1 MPLPALLKIAARVL
15 AVIPRCPR
23 AEGLFYFFRLD
34 LLGGDPEW
42 QVPHGLPFAIAGVAC
57 ALDIVSELIATVK
70 KNKAI
75 APMAALTSPG
85 LMIFANRMSSSDY
98 CKDIVIPARFSH

>member
-1 MPLPALLKIAARVL
+1 MISL
-15 AVIPRCPR
+15 CPR

-57 ALDIVSELIATVK
+57 ALDIVSELIATVR

-75 APMAALTSPG
+75 APMAALTSPD
-85 LMIFANRMSSSDY
+85 LMIFANRMSPSEKGSPQV
-98 CKDIVIPARFSH
+98 CGKEFR

>member
-1 MPLPALLKIAARVL
+1 M
-15 AVIPRCPR
+15 
-23 AEGLFYFFRLD
+23 
-34 LLGGDPEW
+34 LGGDPEW

-57 ALDIVSELIATVK
+57 ALDIVSELIATVR

-75 APMAALTSPG
+75 APMAALTSPD